1 MVDEN
6 LRNEMSKAYS
16 EGKKDEALEL
26 SRKLDKQILKS
37 YQQNRPQRNPK
48 RTIKNVTSKN

>member
-6 LRNEMSKAYS
+6 LRNKMIKAYS

-26 SRKLDKQILKS
+26 SKKLDKQILKS
-37 YQQNRPQRNPK
+37 YQQNRPHRRSKKKNKERN
-48 RTIKNVTSKN
+48 I